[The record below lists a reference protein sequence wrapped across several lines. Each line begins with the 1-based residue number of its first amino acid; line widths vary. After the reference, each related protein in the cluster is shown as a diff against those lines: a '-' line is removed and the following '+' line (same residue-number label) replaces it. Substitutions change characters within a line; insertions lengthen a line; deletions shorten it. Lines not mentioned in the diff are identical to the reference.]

1 MKGKPPFI
9 LYSHINKPQSS
20 RSLFKRVD
28 PLRKIYDRIPGSILK
43 ETPEIEKLVHPT
55 KKIYFKEIK
64 KYEKPKTM
72 EIDVNMEDA
81 QQKNI
86 ASLNEFRDMFY
97 NYNIEEREQLGN
109 FFDVQEENNIFSN
122 NYQKS
127 QKEKN
132 KFSTGTYLDHE
143 YLIGIASRYA
153 ERGLKVPK
161 ISVDKNVFSAN
172 PLILGG
178 SDLEKYFLYNLGERK
193 KSSVFLKKVEN
204 MVRRVIAGN
213 AKLTTEE
220 RKKLEF
226 LEKIEKPKGYIA
238 PNVLIPK
245 LKNEINQTKF
255 TYDNLDKFDKF
266 FENFEKK
273 NYSKIQI
280 HTKLEKNRNSRS
292 CNNIFSNLFRLKN
305 NILNNKIKIHKNLS
319 FIKKMNLNNN
329 KFTSSSTR
337 AYGPS
342 KRFSSSNSRNILS
355 YKDLSKSNPSSAVS
369 REKSKFLKYSPI
381 ISPFSRGNNNNINLY
396 NNLYNGST
404 KKENNSNDF
413 FILSK
418 PFEYPEKNSY
428 NILYDNINKKN
439 INKKL
444 IKKNLISFRKNS
456 AVSIISKDTKNIKSE
471 NNFSKEDKEQESE
484 EDEIRLLNK
493 ELEEKEEN
501 KNNNNE
507 LKLILDTNIEKNPID
522 QNNDLIQ
529 NDNINN
535 NIGDNNLKPIKKI
548 KIVQNLEKKLEIE
561 PQTNKN
567 EDNYNKIEKIFNSI
581 LGNEYQTRRSKSL
594 VNDFLKSRGY
604 NINKKYTS
612 KDAYFNINIMK
623 TKAIERNFLLEEF
636 KIRNGEYS
644 KTPLTSKQQAIID
657 KNDFFAQ
664 EIERNE
670 SILKKIICE
679 KNIDRENMDY

>member
-28 PLRKIYDRIPGSILK
+28 PLRKIYERMPGSILK
-43 ETPEIEKLVHPT
+43 ETPEIEKLVHPI
-55 KKIYFKEIK
+55 KKIYYKEIK

-72 EIDVNMEDA
+72 EIDINMEDA
-81 QQKNI
+81 QQKKI

-97 NYNIEEREQLGN
+97 NYNQEEREQLSN
-109 FFDVQEENNIFSN
+109 FYDVQEENDQFSR

-153 ERGLKVPK
+153 ERGIKVPK
-161 ISVDKNVFSAN
+161 VSVDKNVFSAN

-213 AKLTTEE
+213 SKLTTEE

-226 LEKIEKPKGYIA
+226 LEKSEKPKGYIA
-238 PNVLIPK
+238 PNILIPK
-245 LKNEINQTKF
+245 LKNEINQTQS
-255 TYDNLDKFDKF
+255 TYDNLDNFDKF
-266 FENFEKK
+266 FENYEKK
-273 NYSKIQI
+273 DYSKI
-280 HTKLEKNRNSRS
+280 HTKLEKSRNSRS
-292 CNNIFSNLFRLKN
+292 CNNIFSNLFKLKN

-355 YKDLSKSNPSSAVS
+355 YKDISKSNPSSAVS

-396 NNLYNGST
+396 NNLYNGIT
-404 KKENNSNDF
+404 KKDNNSNDF

-418 PFEYPEKNSY
+418 PFEYPEKNAY

-439 INKKL
+439 INKRI

-456 AVSIISKDTKNIKSE
+456 AVSIISKDTKNLKSE
-471 NNFSKEDKEQESE
+471 YNFSKEDKEQESE
-484 EDEIRLLNK
+484 DDEIRLLNK
-493 ELEEKEEN
+493 ELEGKEEN
-501 KNNNNE
+501 KNNND
-507 LKLILDTNIEKNPID
+507 LKLNLDTNSDKNPID
-522 QNNDLIQ
+522 KNSDTIQ
-529 NDNINN
+529 NDNTN
-535 NIGDNNLKPIKKI
+535 NIDNNLKLIKKI
-548 KIVQNLEKKLEIE
+548 KISDGLDKKSEIE

-567 EDNYNKIEKIFNSI
+567 DDNYNKIEKIFNSI
-581 LGNEYQTRRSKSL
+581 LGNEYQTRRSKSV

-604 NINKKYTS
+604 NISKKYSS
-612 KDAYFNINIMK
+612 KDAYFNINRMK

-657 KNDFFAQ
+657 KNDFFAK

-670 SILKKIICE
+670 SILKRLICE
-679 KNIDRENMDY
+679 KNMDKENMDF

>member
-20 RSLFKRVD
+20 RFLYKRID

-43 ETPEIEKLVHPT
+43 ETPEIEKLVHPI
-55 KKIYFKEIK
+55 KKIYFREIK
-64 KYEKPKTM
+64 KNEKPKAI
-72 EIDVNMEDA
+72 EIDFNMEDA

-86 ASLNEFRDMFY
+86 SSINDFREMFY
-97 NYNIEEREQLGN
+97 NYNLEEREQLSN
-109 FFDVQEENNIFSN
+109 FYDVQEENNQFSRD
-122 NYQKS
+122 YQKS

-153 ERGLKVPK
+153 ERGIKVPK
-161 ISVDKNVFSAN
+161 VSVDKNVFSAN

-193 KSSVFLKKVEN
+193 KSAVFLKKVEN

-213 AKLTTEE
+213 TKLSNEE
-220 RKKLEF
+220 RKKLDF
-226 LEKIEKPKGYIA
+226 LEKVEKPKGYIA
-238 PNVLIPK
+238 PNILIPK

-255 TYDNLDKFDKF
+255 TYDNLENFDKF
-266 FENFEKK
+266 FENYEKK
-273 NYSKIQI
+273 DYSKDKIF
-280 HTKLEKNRNSRS
+280 TKLEKNRNNRS
-292 CNNIFSNLFRLKN
+292 SNNIFSNLFKLKN

-319 FIKKMNLNNN
+319 FIKKINFNNNN

-337 AYGPS
+337 AYCPS

-381 ISPFSRGNNNNINLY
+381 ISPFSRGNNNGINLY
-396 NNLYNGST
+396 NNLYNGIT
-404 KKENNSNDF
+404 KKDNNANDF

-418 PFEYPEKNSY
+418 PFEYPEKNTY

-439 INKKL
+439 MNKKI

-471 NNFSKEDKEQESE
+471 NNISKEDKEQESE
-484 EDEIRLLNK
+484 DDEIRLLNK
-493 ELEEKEEN
+493 ELEGKEEN
-501 KNNNNE
+501 KNNND
-507 LKLILDTNIEKNPID
+507 LKLILDSNIDKSSID
-522 QNNDLIQ
+522 KNNDIIL
-529 NDNINN
+529 NDNNSISD
-535 NIGDNNLKPIKKI
+535 NILKPIKKI
-548 KIVQNLEKKLEIE
+548 NIPDNSEKKLEIE
-561 PQTNKN
+561 AQTNKN
-567 EDNYNKIEKIFNSI
+567 DDNYNKIEKIFNSI
-581 LGNEYQTRRSKSL
+581 LGNEYQTRRSKS
-594 VNDFLKSRGY
+594 VINDFLQSRGY
-604 NINKKYTS
+604 NINKKYSS
-612 KDAYFNINIMK
+612 KDAYFNINRMK

-644 KTPLTSKQQAIID
+644 KTPLTNKQQAIID

-664 EIERNE
+664 EIKRNE
-670 SILKKIICE
+670 TILKKLICE
-679 KNIDRENMDY
+679 KNIEKEDMD

>member
-1 MKGKPPFI
+1 MRGKPPFI

-20 RSLFKRVD
+20 RSLFKRID
-28 PLRKIYDRIPGSILK
+28 PLRKIYDRMPGSILK
-43 ETPEIEKLVHPT
+43 EIPEIEKLVHPN
-55 KKIYFKEIK
+55 KKIYYKEINK
-64 KYEKPKTM
+64 FEKPKTM
-72 EIDVNMEDA
+72 EIDVNMEEA
-81 QQKNI
+81 LQKKI
-86 ASLNEFRDMFY
+86 SSLNDFREMFY
-97 NYNIEEREQLGN
+97 NYNQEEREQLSN
-109 FFDVQEENNIFSN
+109 FYDVQEENDLFSH

-132 KFSTGTYLDHE
+132 RFSTGTYLDHE

-153 ERGLKVPK
+153 ERGIKVPK
-161 ISVDKNVFSAN
+161 VSVDKNVFSAN

-193 KSSVFLKKVEN
+193 KSSIFLKKVEN

-213 AKLTTEE
+213 AKLTNEE
-220 RKKLEF
+220 RKKLEI
-226 LEKIEKPKGYIA
+226 LEKKEKPKGYIE

-245 LKNEINQTKF
+245 LKNEINQTQF
-255 TYDNLDKFDKF
+255 TYDNLDNLDSFLN
-266 FENFEKK
+266 NFEKK
-273 NYSKIQI
+273 KDFSKI

-292 CNNIFSNLFRLKN
+292 CNNIFSNLFKLKN

-319 FIKKMNLNNN
+319 FIKKMNINNN

-369 REKSKFLKYSPI
+369 REKTKFLKYSPI
-381 ISPFSRGNNNNINLY
+381 ISPFSRGNNNHINLY
-396 NNLYNGST
+396 NNLYNGIT
-404 KKENNSNDF
+404 NKDNNSNDF

-418 PFEYPEKNSY
+418 PFEYPEKNSF

-439 INKKL
+439 NNKKI

-456 AVSIISKDTKNIKSE
+456 ALSIISKDTKNLKSE
-471 NNFSKEDKEQESE
+471 NNYSKEDKEQESE
-484 EDEIRLLNK
+484 DDEIRLLNK
-493 ELEEKEEN
+493 ELEGKEEN
-501 KNNNNE
+501 KNNNGLN
-507 LKLILDTNIEKNPID
+507 LNYTNIERNTID
-522 QNNDLIQ
+522 KNNDIITIDD
-529 NDNINN
+529 NDNR
-535 NIGDNNLKPIKKI
+535 LKSIKKI
-548 KIVQNLEKKLEIE
+548 KISDNFEIE

-567 EDNYNKIEKIFNSI
+567 DDNYNKIEKIFNSI
-581 LGNEYQTRRSKSL
+581 LGNEYQSRRSKS
-594 VNDFLKSRGY
+594 VINDFLQSRGY
-604 NINKKYTS
+604 NINKKYNI
-612 KDAYFNINIMK
+612 KDAYFNINRMK

-657 KNDFFAQ
+657 KNEFFSK
-664 EIERNE
+664 EIKRNE
-670 SILKKIICE
+670 LILKKLICE
-679 KNIDRENMDY
+679 KNIERENMEL